1 MGNTVL
7 DFIYID
13 AQHSYESCKA
23 DIQLWWPKLK
33 NGGVFSVEDLVEKS
47 FDELIA
53 IDGIGDKT
61 AQKILD
67 IIAESVDFEEEDYD
81 DEEEDQEDESQ
92 EIEDQEDQ
100 EDDDDDDEIKDDE
113 GQKDEKQND

>member
-1 MGNTVL
+1 M
-7 DFIYID
+7 
-13 AQHSYESCKA
+13 E
-23 DIQLWWPKLK
+23 

-81 DEEEDQEDESQ
+81 DDDDDQEDESQ
-92 EIEDQEDQ
+92 EIEDQED
-100 EDDDDDDEIKDDE
+100 DDETQDDE
-113 GQKDEKQND
+113 GQEDEKQND